1 MSGGDLARTVSR
13 HGVHDMNID
22 IAIADAAERR
32 GAADAAPWSREEF
45 EARLRGK
52 SSGYHI
58 HHPFHVMMAEG
69 RLTRGQLQGWVA
81 NRFYYQIAIP
91 VKDAAILSNCPDR
104 EIRREWIQRILD
116 HDGYDIG
123 GTRDPGGIEAW
134 IRLGEAVG
142 LARDDV
148 TSLRLVAPAARF
160 AVDAYVNFA
169 RQRPWQEAIASSLT
183 ELFAPHIHQQRIDTW
198 PQLYPWVE
206 PDGLQYFRNR
216 LTQARRDVEHGLRF
230 TLDYFSRTR
239 ALQERALEILQ
250 FKLDVLWA
258 LADAIMLSQCEIEI
272 LGAKA

>member
-1 MSGGDLARTVSR
+1 VSSAISIEPSSIEHLADLTRAGS
-13 HGVHDMNID
+13 
-22 IAIADAAERR
+22 E
-32 GAADAAPWSREEF
+32 APWSAADF
-45 EARLRGK
+45 EARLRDKGT
-52 SSGYHI
+52 SYHI
-58 HHPFHVMMAEG
+58 YHPFHIMMAEG

-81 NRFYYQIAIP
+81 NRFYYQISIP

-104 EIRREWIQRILD
+104 AIRREWIQRMLD

-123 GTRDPGGIEAW
+123 GISDPGGIEAW

-142 LARDDV
+142 LSRDDV

-169 RQRPWQEAIASSLT
+169 RQRPWQEAVASSLT

-198 PQLYPWVE
+198 PQQYPWVSTE
-206 PDGLQYFRNR
+206 GLQYFRNR

-230 TLDYFSRTR
+230 TLEYFSQTR
-239 ALQERALEILQ
+239 AMQERALEILQ

-258 LADAIMLSQCEIEI
+258 LADAIMLSQCEIQI
-272 LGAKA
+272 KGPRT